1 MHIFREVQLYG
12 LEAISA
18 QNGWA
23 MAITGAIIVMTG
35 LAVLSFVIS
44 QLHKVAALL
53 EKGLNQRSN
62 KTRGIEDKT
71 GAAEV
76 LKTPALDLH
85 EAGKRLAPLAAELGD
100 SFELQHLYEL
110 ANSNALPHVH
120 LSIRSLRESGVII
133 PVGGGRFIWQH

>member
-1 MHIFREVQLYG
+1 LYG
-12 LEAISA
+12 LEAITV
-18 QNGWA
+18 QNGWT
-23 MAITGAIIVMTG
+23 MAIVGALIVMTG

-53 EKGLNQRSN
+53 EKGLKQRSN
-62 KTRGIEDKT
+62 KTQGIKDGPRAT
-71 GAAEV
+71 AV
-76 LKTPALDLH
+76 LKTSTLDLH
-85 EAGKRLAPLAAELGD
+85 EARKRLAPLAAELGD

-133 PVGGGRFIWQH
+133 PVGDGRFIWQH